1 MTVKAVL
8 PVAPVWG
15 EPPFPVKGPLNDLIA
30 KQLVKFVQNRMEKIM
45 TEPKK
50 SKNIYIGK
58 PVHRINPLKNQK

>member
-30 KQLVKFVQNRMEKIM
+30 KQLVKVVQNRMEKIM
-45 TEPKK
+45 PELKK
-50 SKNIYIGK
+50 SKII
-58 PVHRINPLKNQK
+58 P